1 MYLLN
6 LLGTIHKSR
15 DRGRGEGGSAKR
27 SLWITRGE
35 GTGVFVVD
43 EEIIHHTKAKFGPYF
58 RQFCLQNGF
67 FAIFGIFQVKFIMH
81 KSCDLP
87 RSWGWGLAKD
97 HF

>member
-1 MYLLN
+1 M
-6 LLGTIHKSR
+6 G
-15 DRGRGEGGSAKR
+15 GRETAKI

-35 GTGVFVVD
+35 GTGLVVVD